1 MKNKGFT
8 LIELL
13 AVFVILAIIALIAVP
28 IVMNIVENSI
38 VESRERSV
46 ELYASAIKNA
56 VARKS
61 LTSNSSLNGE
71 FTSSEDRKILTSKL
85 LGTTLNVEYD
95 GDKVICSR
103 VSIYEDGK
111 IYLAGCSVNG
121 EPVEGFT
128 YGKKSTVCTIQ
139 RQNSG
144 KYTIG
149 DLVTCTMSKSIEQFY
164 VLENADSSAQTI
176 EMLAVKN
183 INVTGVGDII
193 QMDNAGKIAFSTI
206 SSWSKS
212 DDIYNDYGNVIK
224 PIVNQY
230 VMYLNENLTNSK
242 GKILRA
248 SQAIDDLGCDF
259 GISYTCPAQWIY
271 GYDVAGYWLGDGSKD
286 SMYYMNGGTSYG
298 GNIGAGAPASEVD
311 FGVRP
316 VIVIQTSDIK

>member
-8 LIELL
+8 LVELL
-13 AVFVILAIIALIAVP
+13 AVLVILAIIALIAIP

-38 VESRERSV
+38 RESNERSV
-46 ELYASAIKNA
+46 GLYGTAVRNA
-56 VARKS
+56 VAR
-61 LTSNSSLNGE
+61 LQLNGANGPLS
-71 FTSSEDRKILTSKL
+71 FSGSSDELTNL
-85 LGTTLNVEYD
+85 DVEYK
-95 GDKVICSR
+95 GDPVHCNT

-111 IYLAGCSVNG
+111 IYLAGCSVDG